1 MLRSSASNAC
11 RHVVLAGIA
20 LFAIA
25 AYPGRA
31 QQRSIVN
38 PGFESNN
45 PGGPGA
51 PTFEILPAASV
62 PGWEATTGFN
72 ELWDSGFLGVPAYEG
87 VVFAEM
93 NANTPG
99 ALYQN
104 ICLVN
109 GEVMRWQFAHR
120 ARSGG
125 AATQTAQFQ
134 IANSS
139 GAVLQTLAT
148 QASTVASNIWNVNSS
163 PVAGV
168 VYTGASGVQRLQFR
182 TTDAGSYGNF
192 LDGIQIF
199 LSPYLELSGSTTSAT
214 EGAVSPALPSITISG
229 TVTSAIAVTIN
240 VTGGTAIRGVDYT
253 TPNGNATFT
262 VAIPAG
268 NYNQTAFP
276 VGIAIINESALE
288 ANETILLNVAAN
300 SGSYT
305 LAGTG
310 SCGAAPTTALTHT
323 VIDDDSRLTLRKQW
337 TSAIVGDDAN
347 VTVAR
352 AATVFR
358 TLVSDAGSP
367 GELDTDSSSV
377 PVIIGETLTLAETLP
392 GSNAG
397 LYAGTIT
404 CTGAADSNLADGL
417 TIATGETSIIC
428 TYTNVNRTPPVVTK
442 SSVPVSDPLNGV
454 TNPKYIPGGS
464 LDYSIVIAN
473 PGSPTSSDTVALVDP
488 LPGNLRLF
496 VGDVSGSVGT
506 GPVVF
511 TNGAPSSTLNYSYG
525 GLASLTDDVD
535 FSNNGGV
542 TWTYVPTPGGVDGS
556 DPAVTTLRIRPKGT
570 MVSGG
575 SFRVRFRMVLK

>member
-542 TWTYVPTPGGVDGS
+542 TWTYVPTPGVVDGS